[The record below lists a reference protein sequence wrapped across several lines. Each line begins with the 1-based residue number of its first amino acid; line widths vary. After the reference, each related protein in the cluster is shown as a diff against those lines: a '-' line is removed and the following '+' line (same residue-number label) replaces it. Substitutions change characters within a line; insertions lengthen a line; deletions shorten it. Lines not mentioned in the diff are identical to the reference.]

1 LFTLQPINATGTV
14 SRRLKAVGELVF
26 GVPVGKTVGFVV
38 LDGEAAGLGV
48 DVGRF
53 VWFVGATV
61 GLEVVWFVGAMV
73 GLLEVGGLV
82 GAAVGL
88 GVTEGLVGEAVGD
101 IVGAIDANVAVTS
114 EQKLVVFARDV
125 MLIDGAVV
133 VVFAALL
140 QHVEVAQSHA

>member
-1 LFTLQPINATGTV
+1 MFTLQPINATGIV
-14 SRRLKAVGELVF
+14 NRLLKAVGELVF
-26 GVPVGKTVGFVV
+26 GVTVGETVEFVV
-38 LDGEAAGLGV
+38 LDGVAAGVGV
-48 DVGRF
+48 NVGRF
-53 VWFVGATV
+53 VWLVGAIV
-61 GLEVVWFVGAMV
+61 GLV
-73 GLLEVGGLV
+73 EVGGLV

-88 GVTEGLVGEAVGD
+88 GVSEGLVGEAVGD

-140 QHVEVAQSHA
+140 QHVDVAQSHA